1 MILKKTQSKKSANQK
16 KCALLTIGVPTF
28 QREKLLL
35 QKAKNLAQLSFQKKL
50 IIISSNSPLR
60 KATEKKLKII
70 LRKTRYQIYVQKK
83 NIGAWQNFLFLLKN
97 TKSKFFMWAS
107 DDDIHAKSFVGE
119 LIQAHNYAKRSVL
132 AMSGFVNLNR
142 RGREYRKSKQIW
154 EYLELPA
161 RQKNQ
166 CVMMDPEGFGKA
178 NYIYG
183 IWKTKKLRAIVAG
196 LQEHV
201 CVDQVIVMSALLQH
215 DVAYSKKVLFKKY
228 NREAL
233 SQWDKIDFRTPEEG
247 YFFNLALDF
256 TYCRNILKII
266 QEKKS
271 PRLFY
276 LFLKRYFHDI
286 RILVKRTIRKAFS
299 I

>member
-1 MILKKTQSKKSANQK
+1 MYDMILKKTQSKKSANQK
-16 KCALLTIGVPTF
+16 KCELLTIGVPTF

-132 AMSGFVNLNR
+132 AMSGF
-142 RGREYRKSKQIW
+142 S
-154 EYLELPA
+154 
-161 RQKNQ
+161 
-166 CVMMDPEGFGKA
+166 
-178 NYIYG
+178 
-183 IWKTKKLRAIVAG
+183 T
-196 LQEHV
+196 
-201 CVDQVIVMSALLQH
+201 
-215 DVAYSKKVLFKKY
+215 
-228 NREAL
+228 
-233 SQWDKIDFRTPEEG
+233 
-247 YFFNLALDF
+247 
-256 TYCRNILKII
+256 
-266 QEKKS
+266 
-271 PRLFY
+271 
-276 LFLKRYFHDI
+276 
-286 RILVKRTIRKAFS
+286 
-299 I
+299 